1 MASLRAEAHSQLKF
15 IVIVNPSSGPGS
27 APYPNEHYTASVEK
41 LNTYPNVQT
50 IGYVR
55 TGYASRNI
63 SDVVA
68 EVSTY
73 AGWASNSS
81 ALAMHGIFFDEAPH
95 QYSADA
101 VEFMHIA
108 NQAVKDAIG
117 LQGDKT
123 VSGSLFLRFN
133 ISIRMAEFG
142 TSG

>member
-1 MASLRAEAHSQLKF
+1 METRPQLKF

-27 APYPNEHYTASVEK
+27 ARYPNDDYTTSVEK

-50 IGYVR
+50 VGYVR

-95 QYSADA
+95 QYSAHA
-101 VEFMHIA
+101 VEFMRIA
-108 NQAVKDAIG
+108 NLAVKDASG

-123 VSGSLFLRFN
+123 VSGNLFSWFN
-133 ISIRMAEFG
+133 IPVRTARFGSIYG
-142 TSG
+142 